1 MEAIDTGDF
10 PKWTVSIPVT
20 PEAEAEPYGKR
31 KGIDPFD
38 VTKVWSHKD
47 FPLQEVG
54 VMELNEN
61 PENYFGD
68 IEQAAFSPANV
79 VPGLSFSPDETLQG
93 RIFAYHDA
101 HLYRVGTNYQQL
113 PANRP
118 IVPVSNTQRDGA
130 MRFDGNQGSAVNYEP
145 NSKGTPKQAPLF
157 AEPPLKIFGDA
168 ARYARHDGDDPYTQP
183 GDLFRL
189 MTAEEQ
195 DRLTTNIAK
204 KMESVTDGVKQRQLA
219 HFPRPIRGMGRWWR
233 GKLEIGM
240 KMAA

>member
-1 MEAIDTGDF
+1 LEAIDTGDF

-79 VPGLSFSPDETLQG
+79 VPGLSFSPDETLLAI
-93 RIFAYHDA
+93 RDA
-101 HLYRVGTNYQQL
+101 V
-113 PANRP
+113 AAC
-118 IVPVSNTQRDGA
+118 GA
-130 MRFDGNQGSAVNYEP
+130 DDRAD
-145 NSKGTPKQAPLF
+145 
-157 AEPPLKIFGDA
+157 PPLRAPATPEAVLDA
-168 ARYARHDGDDPYTQP
+168 IDAVRA
-183 GDLFRL
+183 
-189 MTAEEQ
+189 
-195 DRLTTNIAK
+195 
-204 KMESVTDGVKQRQLA
+204 
-219 HFPRPIRGMGRWWR
+219 
-233 GKLEIGM
+233 
-240 KMAA
+240 